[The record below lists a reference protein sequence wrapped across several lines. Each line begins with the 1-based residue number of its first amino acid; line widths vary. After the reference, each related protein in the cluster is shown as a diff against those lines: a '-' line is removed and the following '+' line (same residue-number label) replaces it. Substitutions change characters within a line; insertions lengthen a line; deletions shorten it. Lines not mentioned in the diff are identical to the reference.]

1 MYRLAVHSH
10 QGISNRKKG
19 PIQLFQYKR
28 QTRAIKR
35 KQRGSSCKGP
45 GLDLSRERAEER
57 ESACLTSS
65 PAKSTTAQRRLRK
78 SLSPV
83 PLPSFRLTLAHITA
97 SDLRPIVTTAT
108 LLRSTP
114 LTGTVC
120 RRTLPSLPPVSIHP
134 VSESPLPHTTPALL
148 TNFRRGDLQL
158 HLHSTRQQYHPSTTL
173 PPRQS
178 PLTSL
183 TFLSAVKLHLPGP
196 LPRLR
201 RHWRHTQ
208 SRWPSNGKSASALSR
223 PETELVT
230 LRPTTPHTEGNA
242 SSCNAYAAP

>member
-1 MYRLAVHSH
+1 M
-10 QGISNRKKG
+10 
-19 PIQLFQYKR
+19 FQYKR

-108 LLRSTP
+108 LLRETTP
-114 LTGTVC
+114 YRNSVSPHPPKAL
-120 RRTLPSLPPVSIHP
+120 RRPFPYTLCL
-134 VSESPLPHTTPALL
+134 SPQLPHTTPALL

-242 SSCNAYAAP
+242 YSCNAYAAP